1 MLRGKDMGKMRK
13 KVISVMLS
21 AAMISTALP
30 YGNLSAGETMM
41 SEAVPAETQPQTQAL
56 PAETQGLAA
65 PQAESQQPE
74 PQTQEQTQSPETP
87 GAAAVLEPAQALPG
101 TENVIEPDTQGVPAS
116 EAQTQEEK
124 KTEKEGDGIE
134 IETESLLPYLQ
145 YNFDDMSVRVSHPDD
160 KPFSHDNSFSVIT
173 VSDMFNGDKEE
184 MEKHYEKVMDISA
197 SAYLNKAGQLA
208 SDEDNKNEF
217 KKSIKSFTHLI
228 PNYIN
233 AGGAETLKYTITYE
247 DAADYSLI
255 KEKKE
260 TPVVFTYDST
270 FKVGIIEGNDLKV
283 DLKDDGK
290 TYSLSFTDTSSDT
303 FAVAL
308 INSDYIASLNETDA
322 QNPQESEKNKEES
335 ESSAQK
341 TETEGLTEKAEEQTE
356 ETESEEEKAE
366 KETQTEIKETE
377 EKDTEKDKE
386 GELTATASGLEDG
399 AEVKAEEITD
409 EKTLS
414 KVKEILGSSA
424 SIVKPLDITATGDIV
439 NPDDG
444 AEITLSGIDI
454 ENPKAVLL
462 HIADFGTDD
471 PTVEKLEYTYDAA
484 AKTVKFTTHSF
495 SPFVFA
501 VQEQTR
507 KSLIRRAPAKTL
519 DEFTASISDG
529 ASTIKNASGG
539 TDYVWDVP
547 IDTTEKNHGF
557 IYRITFSLSGESFYK
572 PGEVQI
578 TMPKRMLKD
587 RNGKY
592 ADAYELSVPEEGS
605 NTGDFVYKEDGD
617 NIVVYNRT
625 EVSAADNGYI
635 EIMYSTTEET
645 YEYADYGKAA
655 SSDTF
660 NATIKA
666 GDKTQ
671 VVSAPPVYIN
681 TKAYVTSATKYYPVR
696 YSAWQPEWGTAPSD
710 ANDYFYLV
718 WEVKS
723 IIFANGKYDFTLT
736 DNFEKYGKVIGFKPQ
751 GSMTFS
757 HEEPYTTIASAPG
770 TASITLNNQTD
781 TYEYGR
787 YDKVLTALS
796 KADYENLLKTQLI
809 TGISG
814 SYDTTSDSGYGYY
827 EVFNTSTSKVKQ
839 MDGVDGETTANAVK
853 KYRYEA
859 PHFIYPTGHFWS
871 DKWGYDYYNNY
882 VYSSE
887 DIRLYGDVVKP
898 FKRGD
903 TKKLSSFK
911 YRIYTNGYPYP
922 WTIEDGA
929 DAKNGDNYGKKPV
942 TYTLE
947 DSKLVLGSTELKDA
961 DYDITQLDLKL
972 DYSEVKYNKDTYAF
986 DSTTVNNTND
996 RIDIYVKKSLAGNY
1010 SKAATYNV
1018 AAKTF
1023 TITDSAAVSSTSDE
1037 TIKFN
1042 DGVKGVQL
1050 ITSNAHY
1057 YTRVGA
1063 DMYVSLNNTS
1073 AVLSYI
1079 NNNTN
1084 LISLYNTDTANT
1096 KDYKGNTIVTFS
1108 HTAPNYATAAT
1119 TKSNIKKRV
1128 KSYKNDPTNK
1138 AVNVTWMA
1146 SVYEKTATTD
1156 QYVTQGTGTFYDML
1170 PLGSDYKNN
1179 SVIVKADG
1187 KVVSDADL
1195 SIRTVS
1201 NYKDSGR
1208 TLLVVAVNKSANV
1221 YDIEYVSTY
1230 SWDSV
1235 HDLGKRIRNTIA
1247 YETGNAD
1254 IGDGSPDD
1262 GGALTYDKDIMKG
1275 LDPAAAGKEKFIYSQ
1290 RSVSLAIPTSAL
1302 LGLYKKV
1309 KASKDSGYSQE
1320 TSVKQNEEYTYKI
1333 RFATDANTEAKD
1345 LILFD
1350 SLENFKTKDGKTSDW
1365 RGTFAGIDLSYVR
1378 ALGIDPVVYYS
1389 TSPALRTVVPK
1400 TESSGSGKDYAWGDL
1415 SYKSDGKNVWT
1426 TEKPKNASDITGIAI
1441 DLRTSVSGT
1450 KYTLPKDSA
1459 VTVIISMKAPGVV
1472 TGNKE
1477 DPITYNNIYLYS
1489 TVKQTAETA
1498 AGAQSTTENTELNH
1512 QDYTIVHHRV
1522 LGDVNI
1528 LKVSSK
1534 DNSPIEGITFTL
1546 KGKSTYGTNVNM
1558 TEKTGTSGTLSFK
1571 DVERGTYTLQET
1583 KGTPDFLEDHTIINV
1598 KIADDGSTQLIQ
1610 KDASGN
1616 ETAVSD
1622 IGNVKQDSGT
1632 KRLIITNKPR
1642 IHGDFT
1648 FMKRDSVSG
1657 RPITGASFKL
1667 AGTSDYGNDI
1677 LMYATSDG
1685 GKVLFKN
1692 VEKGKYILTE
1702 TKTANGYIFP
1712 LSNTWEVV
1720 CNESGLL
1727 SIAGLKQENSG
1738 DYIIKNEPY
1747 HTLSLLK
1754 ISAYDGSQLKGAEFK
1769 LSGTSDYGT
1778 QIEKTA
1784 VSDDSGFVTFDTLEP
1799 GTYVLEETKAPTA
1812 TIVVNA
1818 DKTTSEDTTIK
1829 YRLDTTKRAA
1839 RVNADGTTT
1848 VEGLKDDGSGN
1859 IMVPN
1864 QRIPTDTVVITKKWN
1879 DGLTG
1884 EAAENRPYPN
1894 IHIESY
1900 APSVTPTPT
1909 PAVGE

>member
-1 MLRGKDMGKMRK
+1 MGKMRK

-87 GAAAVLEPAQALPG
+87 GAAAVSEPAQALPG
-101 TENVIEPDTQGVPAS
+101 TENVIEPDTQGVPTS
-116 EAQTQEEK
+116 EAQPQEEK

-290 TYSLSFTDTSSDT
+290 TYELSFTDTSSDT
-303 FAVAL
+303 FAVSLLSSAYL
-308 INSDYIASLNETDA
+308 SSINS
-322 QNPQESEKNKEES
+322 QKEEI
-335 ESSAQK
+335 
-341 TETEGLTEKAEEQTE
+341 
-356 ETESEEEKAE
+356 
-366 KETQTEIKETE
+366 KEEIKETE
-377 EKDTEKDKE
+377 APAAESEKQTDEETEADEKEKTETEDETETEEEKTTETNASAETEEKKETEEETEKE
-386 GELTATASGLEDG
+386 VAGITATAVGLEDG

-414 KVKEILGSSA
+414 KIKELIGSGA
-424 SIVKPLDITATGDIV
+424 TIIKPLDITASGDMI

-444 AEITLSGIDI
+444 AEITLSGITL
-454 ENPKAVLL
+454 ENQKAVLF
-462 HIADFGTDD
+462 HIADFDTED
-471 PTVEKLEYTYDAA
+471 PTVEKLEYTYDASTHTA
-484 AKTVKFTTHSF
+484 KFTTHSF

-501 VQEQTR
+501 LQAPVR
-507 KSLIRRAPAKTL
+507 RSLIRRAPGKTL
-519 DEFTASISDG
+519 DEFTASIYDG
-529 ASTIKNASGG
+529 ASRIKNASGG
-539 TDYVWDVP
+539 TDYVWDAPV
-547 IDTTEKNHGF
+547 DTTEKNHGF

-572 PGEVQI
+572 PGEVQM
-578 TMPKRMLKD
+578 TLPKRMLKD
-587 RNGKY
+587 RSGKY
-592 ADAYELSVPEEGS
+592 ADTYELSVPAEGS

-617 NIVVYNRT
+617 NIVIYNRT
-625 EVSAADNGYI
+625 EVPAADNGYI
-635 EIMYSTTEET
+635 EIMYSTSEET

-660 NATIKA
+660 KAQIKA
-666 GDKTQ
+666 GAKTQ
-671 VVSAPPVYIN
+671 TISAPPVHIN
-681 TKAYVTSATKYYPVR
+681 TKAYVTSATKYSPER
-696 YSAWQPEWGTAPSD
+696 YSTWQSEWGTAPSD
-710 ANDYFYLV
+710 ANNYFYLV
-718 WEVKS
+718 WEVS
-723 IIFANGKYDFTLT
+723 SDITANGKYNFTLT
-736 DNFEKYGKVIGFKPQ
+736 DNFQKYGKVLGFKPQ
-751 GSMTFS
+751 ESMTFS

-770 TASITLNNQTD
+770 TASITLKNQAD

-787 YDKVLTALS
+787 YIEILTALS

-809 TGISG
+809 SGISG
-814 SYDTTSDSGYGYY
+814 SHDTINDTSYGYY
-827 EVFNTSTSKVKQ
+827 EVFNTSTSKVKHV
-839 MDGVDGETTANAVK
+839 DGVDKETTANAAE
-853 KYRYEA
+853 KYRYEE
-859 PHFIYPTGHFWS
+859 PHFIYPTGLFWS

-882 VYSSE
+882 AYSSE

-911 YRIYTNGYPYP
+911 YHIFTRGYPYP

-929 DAKNGDNYGKKPV
+929 NPKDGDNYGKKPV

-947 DSKLVLGSTELKDA
+947 DSKLILGSTELKDA
-961 DYDITQLDLKL
+961 DYNITQFDLNPE
-972 DYSEVKYNKDTYAF
+972 YSEVKYNKETYAF
-986 DSTTVNNTND
+986 DDATVNNTND
-996 RIDIYVKKSLAGNY
+996 RIDIYIKKSLAGNY
-1010 SKAATYNV
+1010 SKVATYNV
-1018 AAKTF
+1018 AANTF
-1023 TITDSAAVSSTSDE
+1023 TITDRAAVSSTSGK

-1042 DGVKGVQL
+1042 DGVKGVQF

-1057 YTRVGA
+1057 YTCVGA

-1073 AVLSYI
+1073 TVLNYI
-1079 NNNTN
+1079 KSNTD
-1084 LISLYNTDTANT
+1084 LISLYNTNTANT

-1119 TKSNIKKRV
+1119 TKSSITKRV
-1128 KSYKNDPTNK
+1128 KSYKNDLANK
-1138 AVNVTWMA
+1138 AVNITWTA
-1146 SVYEKTATTD
+1146 SVYEMTATTHK
-1156 QYVTQGTGTFYDML
+1156 YVTQGEGTFYDLL
-1170 PLGSDYKNN
+1170 PLGADYKNN
-1179 SVIVKADG
+1179 SVVVKTDG
-1187 KVVSDADL
+1187 KIISDSDFTV
-1195 SIRTVS
+1195 RTTS

-1208 TLLVVAVNKSANV
+1208 TLLVVKINNPADE
-1221 YDIEYVSTY
+1221 YDIQYVSTY
-1230 SWDSV
+1230 PWDSI
-1235 HDLGKRIRNTIA
+1235 HDFGKNVRNTIA

-1262 GGALTYDKDIMKG
+1262 GGNLTYDKELMRG
-1275 LDPAAAGKEKFIYSQ
+1275 FDPQAAGKEKFIYSQ
-1290 RSVSLAIPTSAL
+1290 RSMSLSVPTSAL

-1309 KASKDSGYSQE
+1309 KASKDSTYSRE
-1320 TSVKQNEEYTYKI
+1320 TSVRQNEEYTYKI

-1350 SLENFKTKDGKTSDW
+1350 SLENFKTRDGKTSDW
-1365 RGTFAGIDLSYVR
+1365 RGTYTGIDLSQAR
-1378 ALGIDPVVYYS
+1378 ALGINPVVYYS

-1415 SYKSDGKNVWT
+1415 SYKYNGQSVWT

-1441 DLRTSVSGT
+1441 DLRTSVNGT
-1450 KYTLPKDSA
+1450 KYTFPKDSA
-1459 VTVIISMKAPGVV
+1459 VTVIVSMKAPGVF
-1472 TGNKE
+1472 TGSKQ
-1477 DPITYNNIYLYS
+1477 DPVTYNNIYLYS
-1489 TVKQTAETA
+1489 TVKQTTESA

-1512 QDYTIVHHRV
+1512 QDYTIVHLLYRKF
-1522 LGDVNI
+1522 GDVNI

-1534 DNSPIEGITFTL
+1534 DNTPIEDIAFTL
-1546 KGKSTYGTNVNM
+1546 KGKSVYGTNVNL
-1558 TEKTGTSGTLSFK
+1558 TKKTGKHGTIIFK
-1571 DVERGTYTLQET
+1571 DIERGTYTLQET
-1583 KGTPDFLEDHTIINV
+1583 TVTPDFLEYHALINV
-1598 KIADDGSTQLIQ
+1598 RIADDGSTQLIK
-1610 KDASGN
+1610 KDASGK
-1616 ETAVSD
+1616 ETVAAET
-1622 IGNVKQDSGT
+1622 GNVRQDSGT

-1642 IHGDFT
+1642 VHGNFT
-1648 FMKRDSVSG
+1648 FMKKDSVTN
-1657 RPITGASFKL
+1657 RLITGASFKL
-1667 AGTSDYGNDI
+1667 SGTSDYGNDI
-1677 LMYATSDG
+1677 LMYASSES
-1685 GKVLFKN
+1685 GKVLFEN
-1692 VEKGKYILTE
+1692 VEKGKYTLTE
-1702 TKTANGYIFP
+1702 TKTADGYIFP
-1712 LSNTWEVV
+1712 LTNTWEVV
-1720 CNESGLL
+1720 GNENGLFG
-1727 SIAGLKQENSG
+1727 IANLKQASNGE
-1738 DYIIKNEPY
+1738 YVITNEPY
-1747 HTLSLLK
+1747 HKLSLLK

-1778 QIEKTA
+1778 QVDKTA
-1784 VSDDSGFVTFDTLEP
+1784 VSDGSGFAKFDMLEP

-1818 DKTTSEDTTIK
+1818 DKTTSEDTTMK
-1829 YRLDTTKRAA
+1829 YRCDTTKRAV
-1839 RVNADGTTT
+1839 RVNADGTTE
-1848 VEGLKDDGSGN
+1848 VEGLKDDGAGN

-1864 QRIPTDTVVITKKWN
+1864 QRIPTDTVVVTKKWK

-1900 APSVTPTPT
+1900 KGVNSH
-1909 PAVGE
+1909 